1 MCNGCERPP
10 RGKQATYKRLRRK
23 HNGRQRLYKQIGR
36 ENQRPCAL
44 RQRRD
49 GCFPALSPPVGCKG
63 TCKRQRM
70 RLFVRRAVRFVC
82 PRFFGRPTGMN
93 FVFIRAGRKRL
104 GRVTLLGSRLLRM
117 AKRFRHTHFP
127 FRTRFRG
134 KQQGSAKLHSLCFRQ
149 QAYASQICSKA
160 KELLASLDKPIQ
172 PRVLTGETKQFPRQS
187 KLFFH

>member
-23 HNGRQRLYKQIGR
+23 HNGRQCLYQQIGR

-49 GCFPALSPPVGCKG
+49 SCFPALSPPVGCKG

-117 AKRFRHTHFP
+117 ASAFGIRISLFAPVFAESNRALLNCTAYAFGSRHTHRKFAAKQ
-127 FRTRFRG
+127 RNCLHLWISRFN
-134 KQQGSAKLHSLCFRQ
+134 
-149 QAYASQICSKA
+149 
-160 KELLASLDKPIQ
+160 
-172 PRVLTGETKQFPRQS
+172 RVF
-187 KLFFH
+187 

>member
-1 MCNGCERPP
+1 MLCVKRRKHGRGLQRRAIQQPCFDKLARRKTRPVLMCNGCERPP

-23 HNGRQRLYKQIGR
+23 HNGRQCLCKQIGR

-93 FVFIRAGRKRL
+93 FVFIRGGQKTAWAGNAF
-104 GRVTLLGSRLLRM
+104 GE
-117 AKRFRHTHFP
+117 P
-127 FRTRFRG
+127 FTANG
-134 KQQGSAKLHSLCFRQ
+134 KALS
-149 QAYASQICSKA
+149 AYAFPSCSPVSPKA
-160 KELLASLDKPIQ
+160 
-172 PRVLTGETKQFPRQS
+172 TG
-187 KLFFH
+187 LC